1 MNGRR
6 TDGAQRGWVHGHSA
20 TLVELFRL
28 VDAAWI
34 VGGLWLAQRWLG
46 FPWQK
51 DDLVT
56 ALVALALFTMAAGQ
70 WPLYR
75 TWRVAT
81 LSAELKRNALC
92 WVAAASGLTVLAF
105 LLESQTKLPRE
116 VLLLWLVLTMVA
128 MLVARMA
135 LRLALRSLRRSGAN
149 FRVAAIVGANPV
161 ARSLVEQVVGNPWMG
176 IRLLGVFDDRKPD
189 ADRVAPQL
197 PIAGT
202 VADVV
207 ERACSGKIDIVF
219 VVLPLRAELRIRTL
233 VDLLRDSTV
242 SIKFVPNFSSF
253 GLLSARWEEFRGIP
267 MISLVDTPHYGPDG
281 YSKRVFDVVAASVL
295 LALLALPMA
304 AIALAICATS
314 KGPALFRQKRYGLDG
329 REIVVYKFRTMSV
342 VEDGKTVFSQ
352 AKKGDRRVTR
362 LGSVLRRTSLDELPQ
377 LINVLQGRM
386 SIVGPRPHPVALNES
401 HRRRIDGYMLR
412 HKVRP
417 GITGWAQVN
426 GCRGETDTE
435 QKMVDRIRYD
445 LEYIDNWSLALDLRI
460 MWRTLFSV
468 IDDPNAY

>member
-1 MNGRR
+1 MNEHRA
-6 TDGAQRGWVHGHSA
+6 DGAERGWVHGHST

-46 FPWQK
+46 QAWQP
-51 DDLVT
+51 DDLLT
-56 ALVALALFTMAAGQ
+56 ALVALALFTMATGQ

-81 LSAELKRNALC
+81 LSAELQRNALC
-92 WVAAASGLTVLAF
+92 WLVAAGGLAVLAF
-105 LLESQTKLPRE
+105 LLGSKLPRE
-116 VLLLWLVLTMVA
+116 VLLLWVVLTMVA
-128 MLVARMA
+128 MLAARSA

-149 FRVAAIVGANPV
+149 FRLAAIVGAN
-161 ARSLVEQVVGNPWMG
+161 ATGRSLVEQVVGNPWMG
-176 IRLLGVFDDRKPD
+176 IKLVGVFDDRQPD
-189 ADRVAPQL
+189 PHRVMPQL
-197 PIAGT
+197 AVAGT
-202 VADVV
+202 TADVV
-207 ERACSGKIDIVF
+207 ERASSGKLDIVF
-219 VVLPLRAELRIRTL
+219 IALPLRAELRIRTL
-233 VDLLRDSTV
+233 IDQLRDSTAT
-242 SIKFVPNFSSF
+242 IMFVPNFSAF
-253 GLLSARWEEFRGIP
+253 GLLSARWEVFRGIP
-267 MISLVDTPHYGPDG
+267 MISLVDTPHYGPEG
-281 YSKRVFDVVAASVL
+281 YSKRLFDVVVASL
-295 LALLALPMA
+295 LLVVLALPML
-304 AIALAICATS
+304 AIALAIRATS

-342 VEDGKTVFSQ
+342 AEDGKAEFKQ
-352 AKKGDRRVTR
+352 ATKGDSRVTP
-362 LGSVLRRTSLDELPQ
+362 LGAVLRRTSLDELPQ
-377 LINVLQGRM
+377 LLNVLQGRM

-435 QKMVDRIRYD
+435 QKMADRIRYD
-445 LEYIDNWSLALDLRI
+445 LEYIDNWSLALDVRI
-460 MWRTLFSV
+460 LWRTLFSV